1 MNRDACIND
10 IKKFSLRQLLET
22 ADDRFD
28 LAKEYARV
36 ALETEGGINEVEQLM
51 PISELHVRYKNNT
64 KVGLETKF
72 KILECIRAMQDVE
85 IGARRDAELE
95 DEFECL
101 EEQHDIYVSY
111 VTRALYSL
119 TQRGTDPNTVSLAAL
134 HYTAISKQED
144 VTFEELF
151 TDRGLVNILIIAM
164 RTYAPDES
172 QTYGMLYYDS
182 IVDALVKAA
191 PGYIPR
197 YLATGRYSSS
207 EDGENEE
214 AEVPYFLSEPDG
226 CKY

>member
-1 MNRDACIND
+1 MLSSTENGKLCPIFEGLVGQT
-10 IKKFSLRQLLET
+10 IE
-22 ADDRFD
+22 RFD

-36 ALETEGGINEVEQLM
+36 ALET
-51 PISELHVRYKNNT
+51 
-64 KVGLETKF
+64 VGLETKF

-85 IGARRDAELE
+85 IGARRDAELSAGESSFKEE